1 MSMKQKLLL
10 LMGGMMLTAFS
21 LPLAAQSISWTD
33 DSQKPDTLWYTEHK
47 EGTEYTLTK
56 PEELAGLSVLVNTY
70 QYTFEGKTIKLGN
83 DVSLAKTVGEET
95 VL

>member
-47 EGTEYTLTK
+47 EGTEYT
-56 PEELAGLSVLVNTY
+56 
-70 QYTFEGKTIKLGN
+70 
-83 DVSLAKTVGEET
+83 
-95 VL
+95 

>member
-56 PEELAGLSVLVNTY
+56 CFVN
-70 QYTFEGKTIKLGN
+70 FLLIFKIKVVN
-83 DVSLAKTVGEET
+83 EPFSMPTK
-95 VL
+95 